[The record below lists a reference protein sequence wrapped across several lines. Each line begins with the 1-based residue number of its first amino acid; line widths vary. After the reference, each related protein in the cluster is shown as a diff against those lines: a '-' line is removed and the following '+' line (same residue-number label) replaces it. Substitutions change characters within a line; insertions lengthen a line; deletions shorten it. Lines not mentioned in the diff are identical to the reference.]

1 MNRTAV
7 LLTALALGAFPAG
20 AALAQLAPASN
31 APIDVTA
38 DQLLAQNQQCVAT
51 WKGAVE
57 ARQGTSRLRAD
68 TLSIYE
74 KVGAGPSQ
82 GQGASLGAA
91 TGKCGSDPEKLV
103 ADGSVYYATPQEV
116 VKGDHAV
123 YLAETKTI
131 TVTGDVVISQGKN
144 VIVGNTAGDQ
154 HRYRPGDHGIGR
166 PRGAAAGPR
175 AGGDLSELDP
185 VRRPHPVN
193 AGQALMPDSAES
205 ARAAPRRASP
215 AIRRTRD
222 CSPNP
227 SASRSAAGRW
237 SPTSA

>member
-144 VIVGNTAGDQ
+144 VIVGNTLVINTDTGQATMESTAKG
-154 HRYRPGDHGIGR
+154 
-166 PRGAAAGPR
+166 RGAPGRVR
-175 AGGDLSELDP
+175 AVIFPSSTQSGGLIPSTP
-185 VRRPHPVN
+185 ARP
-193 AGQALMPDSAES
+193 
-205 ARAAPRRASP
+205 
-215 AIRRTRD
+215 
-222 CSPNP
+222 
-227 SASRSAAGRW
+227 
-237 SPTSA
+237 

>member
-7 LLTALALGAFPAG
+7 LLSALALSAFPAG

-31 APIDVTA
+31 APIDVSA
-38 DQLLAQNQQCVAT
+38 DQLVAQNQQCVAT

-74 KVGAGPSQ
+74 KVGAGTNQ
-82 GQGASLGAA
+82 GQPPSVGAVS
-91 TGKCGSDPEKLV
+91 GKCGSDPQKLV

-123 YLAETKTI
+123 YLAESKTI

-144 VIVGNTAGDQ
+144 VIVGNTLVIDTDTGQATMESTAKG
-154 HRYRPGDHGIGR
+154 
-166 PRGAAAGPR
+166 RGAPGRVRAVIFPSSNQ
-175 AGGDLSELDP
+175 AGGLFPSTP
-185 VRRPHPVN
+185 ARP
-193 AGQALMPDSAES
+193 
-205 ARAAPRRASP
+205 
-215 AIRRTRD
+215 
-222 CSPNP
+222 
-227 SASRSAAGRW
+227 
-237 SPTSA
+237 

>member
-7 LLTALALGAFPAG
+7 LLSALALGAVPAG
-20 AALAQLAPASN
+20 VALAQLAPASN
-31 APIDVTA
+31 APIDVSA
-38 DQLLAQNQQCVAT
+38 DQLVAQNQQCVAT

-82 GQGASLGAA
+82 NQPTSVGPVS
-91 TGKCGSDPEKLV
+91 GKCGSDPQKLV

-144 VIVGNTAGDQ
+144 VIVGNTLVIDTDTGQATMESTAKG
-154 HRYRPGDHGIGR
+154 RGTPGRVRAVIF
-166 PRGAAAGPR
+166 PSANQ
-175 AGGDLSELDP
+175 AGGIFPSTP
-185 VRRPHPVN
+185 ARP
-193 AGQALMPDSAES
+193 
-205 ARAAPRRASP
+205 
-215 AIRRTRD
+215 
-222 CSPNP
+222 
-227 SASRSAAGRW
+227 
-237 SPTSA
+237 